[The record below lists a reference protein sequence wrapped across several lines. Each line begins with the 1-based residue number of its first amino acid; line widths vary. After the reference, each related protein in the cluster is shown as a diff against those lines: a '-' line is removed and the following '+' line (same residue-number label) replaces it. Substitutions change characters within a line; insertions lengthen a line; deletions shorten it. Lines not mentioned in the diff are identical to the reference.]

1 MRLLTTLITALYLS
15 LTAYSQ
21 SIVIDG
27 SDTLICFTSDK
38 SKFLAKEH
46 YRANAYFLSDSLC
59 NLEKLQK
66 DRQIKMYIKIEDKL
80 QGIIN
85 NQNSITKLK
94 DEELKVVKLSLQLAT
109 KEIKKQ
115 KTYKLLSILGGAILS
130 GYLMYKN

>member
-1 MRLLTTLITALYLS
+1 M
-15 LTAYSQ
+15 TAYSQ